1 MTSTVKNSPNF
12 ATTALNLLLQ
22 HQGEAMDPAA
32 VVKWLR
38 VNKYP
43 LLYLDIDALP
53 RELVDT
59 PEFLQALAEDQAS
72 LAMQR
77 DHYIELRDLWAE
89 RGIPCLMIKT
99 ACIAPTFPYT
109 SDNMDILIHW
119 EHAKEA
125 KATVLDLGYNELCN
139 IEEQNKFLFRKFR
152 DAKSESAIH
161 IHRWVGWNINFFEEN
176 TLWDRAR
183 VAPDDPSIL
192 APSPEDALLINLAHA
207 YYENKRFSLHDIEK
221 IRVNWMEHDLDWV
234 YLSEVPRRNGWY
246 DGYLLGMLLIAHL
259 DESIMGTTELTD
271 AQREHWERELRHY
284 PRTYKYY
291 QKEKLRAPDM
301 PFTMSFA
308 FSKLIYY
315 AKIWHDTHDSPWRK
329 LYNTGRTLVWGARL
343 KSGARPNRGMVVAI
357 SGPDGSGKTRQAE
370 ALCRVLVIS
379 DIAHSYY
386 WNRIGCSPLT
396 NFVSRMAARFG
407 KGGASAG
414 DDTVTAEDGL
424 QRDLSGWPGPLQ
436 ALWAWLM
443 IIDLVG
449 RYTLKVRLPLLCG
462 KFGLGKVVVCDRYA
476 LDAAVEINSRLPQ
489 SGRAVRLAVSF
500 LKALS
505 PKPRVAY
512 MLDVPEEVAQ
522 ERHNLPI
529 SLEELHQYRE
539 GYLKLATEYRAKIQN
554 GTLSAV
560 DLNDNLVFEVVNEF
574 EASYPS
580 WLNGMFLYNPEQL
593 NPGMSSE
600 NKGTVRLIRRNR

>member
-12 ATTALNLLLQ
+12 ATTALNRLLQ
-22 HQGEAMDPAA
+22 QQGEAMGPAA

-38 VNKYP
+38 ANKYP

-53 RELVDT
+53 RELIDT

-72 LAMQR
+72 LALQR
-77 DHYIELRDLWAE
+77 DHYIELRDLWEE
-89 RGIPCLMIKT
+89 RGIPCIMIKT

-109 SDNMDILIHW
+109 SDNLDILVHW
-119 EHAKEA
+119 EHSLDA
-125 KATVLDLGYNELCN
+125 KAAVLDLGYNELIN
-139 IEEQNKFLFRKFR
+139 IEEENKFLFRKFH
-152 DAKSESAIH
+152 DAVSESAIH
-161 IHRWVGWNINFFEEN
+161 IHRWVGWNVNFFEEE

-183 VAPDDPSIL
+183 IAPDDPTIM

-221 IRVNWMEHDLDWV
+221 IRVNWLEHDLDWE
-234 YLSEVPRRNGWY
+234 YLSEVPKRNGWY

-259 DESIMGTTELTD
+259 DESVMGTTELTD
-271 AQREHWERELRHY
+271 TQREHWEHELRRY
-284 PRTYKYY
+284 PRTLKYY

-301 PFTMSFA
+301 PFKMSFA
-308 FSKLIYY
+308 FSKYIYY

-329 LYNTGRTLVWGARL
+329 LYNTVRTLAWGARL
-343 KSGARPNRGMVVAI
+343 KSGIRPNRGMVVSI
-357 SGPDGSGKTRQAE
+357 SGLDGSGKTRQAE
-370 ALCRVLVIS
+370 ALCKVLEIA

-386 WNRIGCSPLT
+386 WSRIGCSPLT

-407 KGGASAG
+407 KGERNTKDISSVA
-414 DDTVTAEDGL
+414 DDGF

-436 ALWAWLM
+436 ALWAWFM
-443 IIDLVG
+443 VVDLVG
-449 RYTLKVRLPLLCG
+449 RYTYKVRLPLLRG

-476 LDAAVEINSRLPQ
+476 LDAAVEINMRLPQ
-489 SGRAVRLAVSF
+489 SGWAVRLAVKF
-500 LKALS
+500 LKVLS

-512 MLDVPEEVAQ
+512 MLDVPEEIAQ

-529 SLEELHQYRE
+529 SLEELRQYRE
-539 GYLKLATEYRAKIQN
+539 GFLKLADEFGAKIQN

-560 DLNDNLVFEVVNEF
+560 DLNDNLVFEAVNAF
-574 EASYPS
+574 ERDYPT
-580 WLNGMFLYNPEQL
+580 WLNGMFLFNPEQV
-593 NPGMSSE
+593 NPGMSE
-600 NKGTVRLIRRNR
+600 ERK